1 MSKIE
6 DWIAERRRIHD
17 AATEGPWAI
26 GSWRDRTFQHHMT
39 IEPEVGSRT
48 IGDVTD
54 DHQGNATAIVDAHNA
69 LPTLLT
75 AAEKV
80 LELHQPEY
88 LIRDGEWRPA
98 NCAVC
103 EPWTWPCLTVQAI
116 EGAPGE

>member
-75 AAEKV
+75 AVEKV
-80 LELHQPEY
+80 LELHPFQPFTAKIGY
-88 LIRDGEWRPA
+88 
-98 NCAVC
+98 CATC
-103 EPWTWPCLTVQAI
+103 REPFPCQTVRAI
-116 EGAPGE
+116 EGAPSE

>member
-26 GSWRDRTFQHHMT
+26 GSWRDRTFQNHMT

-80 LELHQPEY
+80 LELLDDPGGPDSWSHTFQG
-88 LIRDGEWRPA
+88 RHSVFADDVRA
-98 NCAVC
+98 
-103 EPWTWPCLTVQAI
+103 AI
-116 EGAPGE
+116 EEATK